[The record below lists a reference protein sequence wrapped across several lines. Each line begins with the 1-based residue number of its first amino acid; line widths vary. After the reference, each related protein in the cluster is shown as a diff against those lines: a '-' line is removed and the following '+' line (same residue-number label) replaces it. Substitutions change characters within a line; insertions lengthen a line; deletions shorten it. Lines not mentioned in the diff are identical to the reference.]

1 MPARR
6 LVSVIIPTRNR
17 AGMLPRAV
25 GSVRAQTH
33 RELEIIIVD
42 DASTDDTP
50 DVVAAMAAEDP
61 RIRSLRNPE
70 ALQNAARNIGMEAAR
85 GEVLAF
91 LDDDD
96 YWAPQKLERQ
106 LPSLGA
112 YSLVGCL
119 AGRNALADEA
129 VFTGPP
135 VVVPQTLE
143 DIYWDNRGFSPSKFI
158 CFREQLQAI
167 GGFDPDLPGATGID
181 LTANMIARWGPACY
195 LAENLVVQFT
205 QHGQPR
211 ISGSARWLVG
221 CERELEKNRA
231 LRTEAQLHVRRA
243 QIEIMKL
250 RLARSPG
257 ARLKHACG
265 ALREFRPSA
274 ARRHLRVYRN
284 YVAGLLW
291 R

>member
-1 MPARR
+1 MMSTRP

-17 AGMLPRAV
+17 AGLLPRAV
-25 GSVRAQTH
+25 ASVRAQTH
-33 RELEIIIVD
+33 RDLEILIVD
-42 DASTDDTP
+42 DASTDETP
-50 DVVAAMAAEDP
+50 EVVASLMAEDP
-61 RIRSLRNPE
+61 RIQVLRNAEP
-70 ALQNAARNIGMEAAR
+70 LQNAARNVGIEAAK

-106 LPSLGA
+106 LPLVES

-119 AGRNALADEA
+119 AGRSISSVDVERDGAPD
-129 VFTGPP
+129 
-135 VVVPQTLE
+135 VVPQTLE
-143 DIYWDNRGFSPSKFI
+143 DIYWSNRGFSPSKFI
-158 CFREQLQAI
+158 CLRSRLQAI

-181 LTANMIARWGPACY
+181 LTANMIARYGPACY

-221 CERELEKNRA
+221 CERELEKDRA
-231 LRTEAQLHVRRA
+231 LRTESQLGVRRA

-250 RLARSPG
+250 RLADSTG
-257 ARLKHACG
+257 GRLYHA
-265 ALREFRPSA
+265 
-274 ARRHLRVYRN
+274 YRA
-284 YVAGLLW
+284 V
-291 R
+291 